1 MQNFHMFSRI
11 SLMERLMFT
20 KHLAIMIKSGV
31 PIYESLETL
40 SASTKSEAFKKVLVQ
55 IIRDVENGKAL
66 NQALDQHPKAFDKFY
81 TSLVKVSEESGTL
94 EETLNYLSEQLTKE
108 YILRK
113 KIQGAMFYPMIVF
126 STAIIIGSFISLYI
140 LPQLA
145 DFFEN
150 LDIPLP
156 LPTRILLGFANL
168 MKFQGIE
175 LIASLAVLFLF
186 LRWIITTPMFK
197 PLWQAFLIRLP
208 IAGNLILYTQITR
221 FTRNLSILMKSSIP
235 VVRGL
240 ATSTDSISLIS
251 FRKHV
256 KKIEEDLTRGKSISS
271 SLEENQYAEFPPM
284 VVKMI
289 KIGEK
294 TGTLESVLMYL
305 SDFYSDEIDN
315 TTKNL
320 SNVLEPIMLIFIG
333 LMVAFIAVAIIG
345 PIYEVTG
352 NVAG

>member
-1 MQNFHMFSRI
+1 
-11 SLMERLMFT
+11 
-20 KHLAIMIKSGV
+20 
-31 PIYESLETL
+31 
-40 SASTKSEAFKKVLVQ
+40 
-55 IIRDVENGKAL
+55 
-66 NQALDQHPKAFDKFY
+66 
-81 TSLVKVSEESGTL
+81 
-94 EETLNYLSEQLTKE
+94 
-108 YILRK
+108 
-113 KIQGAMFYPMIVF
+113 
-126 STAIIIGSFISLYI
+126 
-140 LPQLA
+140 
-145 DFFEN
+145 
-150 LDIPLP
+150 
-156 LPTRILLGFANL
+156 
-168 MKFQGIE
+168 
-175 LIASLAVLFLF
+175 
-186 LRWIITTPMFK
+186 
-197 PLWQAFLIRLP
+197 
-208 IAGNLILYTQITR
+208 
-221 FTRNLSILMKSSIP
+221 MKSSIP

>member
-1 MQNFHMFSRI
+1 MNDIFILKRI
-11 SLMERLMFT
+11 NLMDRLMFT

-31 PIYESLETL
+31 PIYEALETL
-40 SASTKSEAFKKVLVQ
+40 SSSTKSQAFKRILNQVIK
-55 IIRDVENGKAL
+55 DVENGKAL
-66 NQALDQHPKAFDKFY
+66 NQALDQHPQAFDKFY

-94 EETLNYLSEQLTKE
+94 EETLNYLSEQLSKE
-108 YILRK
+108 YALRK
-113 KIQGAMFYPMIVF
+113 KIQGAMFYPTIVF
-126 STAIIIGSFISLYI
+126 STAILIGGFISLFI

-156 LPTRILLGFANL
+156 LPTQILLAFANL
-168 MKFQGIE
+168 MKFHGIE
-175 LIASLAVLFLF
+175 IIGGLIILALF
-186 LRWIITTPMFK
+186 LRWLVTTPLVK
-197 PLWQAFLIRLP
+197 PMWQGFLIRLP
-208 IAGNLILYTQITR
+208 VAGNLILYTQLTR
-221 FTRNLSILMKSSIP
+221 FTRNLATLMRSSIP
-235 VVRGL
+235 VVKGL
-240 ATSTDSISLIS
+240 STSTDSITLIS
-251 FRKHV
+251 FRNHV

-271 SLEENQYAEFPPM
+271 SLEENQYPEFPPM
-284 VVKMI
+284 VVRMI
-289 KIGEK
+289 KVGEK

-320 SNVLEPIMLIFIG
+320 SNILEPIMLVFIG
-333 LMVAFIAVAIIG
+333 LIVGFIAIAIIG